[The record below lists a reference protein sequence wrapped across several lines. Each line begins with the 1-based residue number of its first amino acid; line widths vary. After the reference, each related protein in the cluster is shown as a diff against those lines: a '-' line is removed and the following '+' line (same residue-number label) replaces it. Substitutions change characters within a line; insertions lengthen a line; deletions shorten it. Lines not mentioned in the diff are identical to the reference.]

1 MILNE
6 EKMLK
11 LSGLLKEASS
21 NSEDWKKY
29 YESDYIRVY
38 TISMDYGIDT
48 GTVGILKVD
57 ISWFEPVGYARGI
70 DLNKNGE
77 SEMKKLFPNYD
88 IDYHWKF
95 ISKSEYNKYIQRY
108 QKQID
113 GIKEMMKLAF
123 KNPKKFK

>member
-1 MILNE
+1 MKLNE
-6 EKMLK
+6 QRILK

-29 YESDYIRVY
+29 YQSDYIRVY
-38 TISMDYGIDT
+38 TISMDYGHDT
-48 GTVGILKVD
+48 GTAGILKVD
-57 ISWFEPVGYARGI
+57 ISWFEPAGHARGI

-77 SEMKKLFPNYD
+77 SEMKKLFPDYD
-88 IDYHWKF
+88 IDYRWEF
-95 ISKSEYNKYIQRY
+95 ISKSEHNKYIQKY

-113 GIKEMMKLAF
+113 RIKEMMKLAS